1 MAIKNLVCR
10 GIGFTGGF
18 IKWVVTRGLDIGSL
32 TPGVPGNPVR
42 ITASDEI
49 LNLAIGYDQQLVS
62 ILGSDQL
69 LTQAVGSDE

>member
-18 IKWVVTRGLDIGSL
+18 IKWVVTRGLDVSQL

-42 ITASDEI
+42 ITASDEL
-49 LNLAIGYDQQLVS
+49 LNLSIGYDRQLVS

-69 LTQAVGSDE
+69 LTRVSGSDE